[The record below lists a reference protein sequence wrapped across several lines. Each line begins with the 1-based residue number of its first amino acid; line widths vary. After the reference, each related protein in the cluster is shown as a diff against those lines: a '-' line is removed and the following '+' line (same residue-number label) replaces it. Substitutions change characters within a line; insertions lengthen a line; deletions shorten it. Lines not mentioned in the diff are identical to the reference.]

1 MQIIQKLIDRTSNL
15 INKDALLNNIVISSR
30 IRLARNVEGIPFTSN
45 FNENDRKKMFL
56 LVKDIFD
63 SKEIVKNSIFMNLGD
78 YTRIERLFLVERHL
92 VSREH
97 SQGGENYGVVINDT
111 ETISI
116 MINEE
121 DHFRLQALH
130 SGLQLFS
137 AWRIIDEVDEKL
149 SKNINYAFSPVFG
162 YLTSCPTNLGTG
174 MRASVMLHLPALILT
189 KQIDKIIA
197 SASKMNIIARGLYGE
212 GSKVLGDLFQIS
224 NQGAFGFKE
233 ANIVKKIEETTKYI
247 VDCEKTAREYLLKES
262 KSLLEDKV
270 WRAYGILKHC
280 RTISSAE
287 ALSLI
292 SLVRLGLDVKILF
305 KIGIDFNIL
314 NRMMLLIQPGHLQ
327 NIEKK
332 RLDIK
337 NRDILRADLIRKML
351 K

>member
-1 MQIIQKLIDRTSNL
+1 MQIIQKLIDRTNNSLN
-15 INKDALLNNIVISSR
+15 INSLLDNIVISSR
-30 IRLARNVEGIPFTSN
+30 IRLARNIEEIPFTSN
-45 FNENDRKKMFL
+45 SNKDDRKKIFNL
-56 LVKDIFD
+56 AKDIFD
-63 SKEIVKNSIFMNLGD
+63 SKDIIKDSVFIDLGD
-78 YTRIERLFLVERHL
+78 YTQIERLFLVERHL
-92 VSREH
+92 VSQEH
-97 SQGGENYGVVINDT
+97 SKGGENYGVVINDT

-137 AWRIIDEVDEKL
+137 SWKLIDEIDEKL
-149 SKNINYAFSPVFG
+149 SKEVNYAFSPLFG
-162 YLTSCPTNLGTG
+162 YLTACPTNLGTG

-189 KQIDKIIA
+189 KQINKIIA
-197 SASKMNIIARGLYGE
+197 SVSKMDVIVRGLYGE
-212 GSKVLGDLFQIS
+212 GSKVLGDIFQIS

-233 ANIVKKIEETTKYI
+233 EDIVKKIEEIAKYI
-247 VDCEKTAREYLLKES
+247 VECEKTAREYLLKES
-262 KSLLEDKV
+262 RQVIEDKI

-287 ALSLI
+287 SLSLI
-292 SLVRLGLDVKILF
+292 SFLRLGVDLKIMP
-305 KIGIDFNIL
+305 KSDIDFNFL

-327 NIEKK
+327 NIEKR

-351 K
+351 N

>member
-30 IRLARNVEGIPFTSN
+30 VRLARNVEGMPFTSN

-56 LVKDIFD
+56 LAKNIFG
-63 SKEIVKNSIFMNLGD
+63 SKEIVKDSVCINLGD
-78 YTRIERLFLVERHL
+78 YTQIERLFLVERHL

-97 SQGGENYGVVINDT
+97 SQGGENHGVVINDT

-149 SKNINYAFSPVFG
+149 SKDVHYAFSPVFG

-197 SASKMNIIARGLYGE
+197 SVSRMSMIVRGLYGE

-233 ANIVKKIEETTKYI
+233 EDIIKKIEETAKYI
-247 VDCEKTAREYLLKES
+247 VNCEKTARDYLLNES
-262 KSLLEDKV
+262 RSLIEDKV

-292 SLVRLGLDVKILF
+292 SFMRLGVDLKILS
-305 KIGIDFNIL
+305 KIDIDFNIL
-314 NRMMLLIQPGHLQ
+314 SRMMLLIQPGHLQ

-337 NRDILRADLIRKML
+337 NRDILRADLVRKML

>member
-1 MQIIQKLIDRTSNL
+1 MQIIQKLIDRTNNLSNENSL
-15 INKDALLNNIVISSR
+15 MNNIVISSR
-30 IRLARNVEGIPFTSN
+30 IRLARNIDGIPFTSN
-45 FNENDRKKMFL
+45 SNKEDRKKIFAL
-56 LVKDIFD
+56 AKNIFD
-63 SKEIVKNSIFMNLGD
+63 TKEIVKNSIFIDLRD
-78 YTRIERLFLVERHL
+78 YTQIERLFLVERHL
-92 VSREH
+92 VSQEH
-97 SQGGENYGVVINDT
+97 SQGGENYGVVINDIV
-111 ETISI
+111 TISI

-121 DHFRLQALH
+121 DHFRLQALNP
-130 SGLQLFS
+130 GLQLFPS
-137 AWRIIDEVDEKL
+137 WKIIDEIDEKL
-149 SKNINYAFSPVFG
+149 SKDVNYAFSPLFG
-162 YLTSCPTNLGTG
+162 YLTACPTNLGTG

-197 SASKMNIIARGLYGE
+197 SVSKMDVIVRGLYGE

-233 ANIVKKIEETTKYI
+233 EDIVKKIEEIAKYI
-247 VDCEKTAREYLLKES
+247 VDCEKTAREFLLKES
-262 KSLLEDKV
+262 RFLIEDKV
-270 WRAYGILKHC
+270 WRAYGILKYC

-287 ALSLI
+287 SLSLI
-292 SLVRLGLDVKILF
+292 SFLRLGVDLKILS
-305 KIGIDFNIL
+305 KIDIDFTLL